1 MGLFFDNEEEERE
14 KRRAAEATEQAELHR
29 RKAAEAKLK
38 EVEAQ
43 LEHEDSIRWEEQR
56 REEKAQLRAM
66 TKSGRGDAI
75 LDLLHKYEEEGKRK
89 DGEEAEAIK
98 QWQVPTDKTN
108 FELFVQTFNIN
119 YDYFKELDWVQY
131 TTMEDG
137 TVGLREM
144 LVEKARKVERIHL
157 RGKVNDTME
166 LLDEVEQKL
175 TQEREKNKRE
185 VKQVILIA
193 VAFVVVFVL
202 YGLVQM
208 CNGH

>member
-14 KRRAAEATEQAELHR
+14 KRRAAEATEKSEWHR
-29 RKAAEAKLK
+29 RQAAEARLAAEK
-38 EVEAQ
+38 ARID
-43 LEHEDSIRWEEQR
+43 HEDSIRWEEQR

-98 QWQVPTDKTN
+98 QWQVPTDKAN

-119 YDYFKELDWVQY
+119 YDYFKELDW
-131 TTMEDG
+131 EDNG
-137 TVGLREM
+137 QWVHDSVGLRDM

-157 RGKVNDTME
+157 RGKVNETME
-166 LLDEVEQKL
+166 LLEEVEQKI
-175 TQEREKNKRE
+175 QKEKEQSKRFMKLYIGFG
-185 VKQVILIA
+185 VLLFLII
-193 VAFVVVFVL
+193 
-202 YGLVQM
+202 GLMAM
-208 CNGH
+208 CEN